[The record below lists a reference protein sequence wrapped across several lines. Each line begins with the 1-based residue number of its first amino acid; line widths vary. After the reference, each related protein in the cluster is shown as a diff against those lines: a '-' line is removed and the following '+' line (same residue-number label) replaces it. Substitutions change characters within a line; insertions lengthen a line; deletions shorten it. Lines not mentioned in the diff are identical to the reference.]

1 MRAPTRLETVLYKA
15 ALYLYPPA
23 FRREFSGEMLR
34 DFQDARREPHV
45 LAGRR
50 QLWGFRRRMAAD
62 VATSIP
68 LQWAR
73 SGWPAIV
80 ALSLAGPL
88 LSAVAAGTLV
98 RPAHFTIPSGTDQ
111 DDLLAMLVV
120 VLLMLFIV
128 VATIIFTFW
137 FAHFRLRRRV

>member
-1 MRAPTRLETVLYKA
+1 MRAWTRLETVLYET

-34 DFQDARREPHV
+34 DFNDARQEPHV
-45 LAGRR
+45 LADRR
-50 QLWGFRRRMAAD
+50 QLWAFRGRMAAD
-62 VATSIP
+62 LAKSIP
-68 LQWAR
+68 LQWGR

-80 ALSLAGPL
+80 ALSLVGPL
-88 LSAVAAGTLV
+88 LSGLAARTLV

-137 FAHFRLRRRV
+137 FTHFRLRRRV

>member
-1 MRAPTRLETVLYKA
+1 MPGATRPEIVLYKT

-34 DFQDARREPHV
+34 DFHDARHEPHV
-45 LAGRR
+45 LAARR
-50 QLWGFRRRMAAD
+50 QLWAFRRRMAAD
-62 VATSIP
+62 LVRSIP

-80 ALSLAGPL
+80 AISLVGPL

-98 RPAHFTIPSGTDQ
+98 RPAHFKVPSGTDR

-120 VLLMLFIV
+120 VLLTLFIV
-128 VATIIFTFW
+128 AATIIFTFW

>member
-1 MRAPTRLETVLYKA
+1 MRAFMRLETAIYKA
-15 ALYLYPPA
+15 ALFLYPPA

-34 DFQDARREPHV
+34 DFDDARQEPHV
-45 LAGRR
+45 LADRR
-50 QLWGFRRRMAAD
+50 QLWALRGRMAAD
-62 VATSIP
+62 LATSIP

-88 LSAVAAGTLV
+88 LSGVAAGTLV
-98 RPAHFTIPSGTDQ
+98 RPADFTIPSGTDQ

-137 FAHFRLRRRV
+137 FTHFRLRRRI